1 MKTFK
6 KTLTKEAKTLL
17 CEALFNRYYQADT
30 TVQQEKLLQSLILM
44 LGQGNDTYV
53 QWITDSKDGIVL
65 DRKAKGAK

>member
-17 CEALFNRYYQADT
+17 CEALFTRYSQSDSTA
-30 TVQQEKLLQSLILM
+30 QQKKLLQSLILM

-53 QWITDSKDGIVL
+53 QWITDSKNGIVI
-65 DRKAKGAK
+65 DK